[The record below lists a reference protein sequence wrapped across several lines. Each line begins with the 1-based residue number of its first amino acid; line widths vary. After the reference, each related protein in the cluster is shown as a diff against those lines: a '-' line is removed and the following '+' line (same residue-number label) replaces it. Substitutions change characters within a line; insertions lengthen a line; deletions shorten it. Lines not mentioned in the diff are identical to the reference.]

1 MQIKPGV
8 AFVSDIAAHH
18 AEVLYGDGTRT
29 LAALCDL
36 AEICQAAV
44 LNDTLAV
51 SPTAY
56 HASTLLQQ
64 LDFIDDPTPKVE
76 ETPLEQGARQENA
89 SSDEEILIDVDE
101 HRELT
106 SDHPTG
112 RLYLAHLAGELLQD
126 SRIFW
131 ALANPE
137 QLDRDQDRGL
147 YFLDKLPAFIFLLQ
161 AKKGAAAFE
170 SDEVRQELLNL
181 TKPDLTAYA
190 KYATRVLALQEAY
203 SVQPVFSCLEQP
215 LGDEVRVNRAIET
228 IQTPAFWEEFR
239 AKLTKAVTADRSGFF
254 ERWTVPPFGL
264 MVLSQAKH
272 LDDVPKVIA
281 KLRDTFLKVRRELI
295 ELEEAKQAAL
305 FAGGGLDDRQ
315 YKDVVRIDQRIK
327 KAFEA
332 FDASLADHRRSSEI
346 KRSEWVFNMPKY
358 INWLTSFGIGSVGHI
373 IEFANLKRRNYL
385 SYIPGLYKAVSFIKR
400 CDNKYI
406 VDIVERLLGRPFD
419 AFGIHAAMLQFAVD
433 KVQTYATFED
443 GAAPE
448 DTDVFTIGIDSDK
461 IEIPHSQLWA
471 RMLKDKE
478 SPLRQL
484 LLHPK
489 SI

>member
-1 MQIKPGV
+1 
-8 AFVSDIAAHH
+8 
-18 AEVLYGDGTRT
+18 
-29 LAALCDL
+29 
-36 AEICQAAV
+36 
-44 LNDTLAV
+44 
-51 SPTAY
+51 
-56 HASTLLQQ
+56 
-64 LDFIDDPTPKVE
+64 
-76 ETPLEQGARQENA
+76 
-89 SSDEEILIDVDE
+89 
-101 HRELT
+101 
-106 SDHPTG
+106 
-112 RLYLAHLAGELLQD
+112 
-126 SRIFW
+126 
-131 ALANPE
+131 
-137 QLDRDQDRGL
+137 
-147 YFLDKLPAFIFLLQ
+147 
-161 AKKGAAAFE
+161 
-170 SDEVRQELLNL
+170 
-181 TKPDLTAYA
+181 
-190 KYATRVLALQEAY
+190 
-203 SVQPVFSCLEQP
+203 
-215 LGDEVRVNRAIET
+215 
-228 IQTPAFWEEFR
+228 
-239 AKLTKAVTADRSGFF
+239 
-254 ERWTVPPFGL
+254 
-264 MVLSQAKH
+264 VLSQAKH
-272 LDDVPKVIA
+272 LDDVTKVIA